1 MLPEHDTERR
11 YGGSVQTRLPS
22 GRWLDSSAAVA
33 GKTYTQLSKTPGY
46 WRAHFRLAHAAQD
59 KARKPKRVEQP
70 GDPTKMV
77 TQRSATQW
85 KRRQNEPRNVQHP
98 ADPTK
103 MVTKTTAADWTRKNP
118 PEVIAARAAKAAAKA
133 AAGGPTR
140 RKHAYFGGK
149 NLIKKAM
156 LQNKTLVFGLGPQVT
171 IKKEKQ

>member
-33 GKTYTQLSKTPGY
+33 GKTYTHLSKTPGY
-46 WRAHFRLAHAAQD
+46 KRAHEPRNVQHPA
-59 KARKPKRVEQP
+59 
-70 GDPTKMV
+70 DPTKMV
-77 TQRSATQW
+77 SQRSATQW

-103 MVTKTTAADWTRKNP
+103 MVTKTTAAVVTRKNP
-118 PEVIAARAAKAAAKA
+118 PEVIAATEAKAAAKA

-156 LQNKTLVFGLGPQVT
+156 SKNKTLVFGLGPQVT